1 MKNKQLFVFAMNY
14 NPLKK
19 EEETEVTQISIPADT
34 QDEAVARLKTMVGAV
49 MAKKFFLND
58 IQDY

>member
-1 MKNKQLFVFAMNY
+1 MENKQLFVFAMNY

-19 EEETEVTQISIPADT
+19 EDEMEVTQISIPADA
-34 QDEAVARLKTMVGAV
+34 QDEAVARLKAMVGAV

>member
-1 MKNKQLFVFAMNY
+1 MTKKQLFVFAMNY

-19 EEETEVTQISIPADT
+19 ADEMEVTQISIPANS
-34 QDEAVARLKTMVGAV
+34 QDEAVFRLKAMVGAV